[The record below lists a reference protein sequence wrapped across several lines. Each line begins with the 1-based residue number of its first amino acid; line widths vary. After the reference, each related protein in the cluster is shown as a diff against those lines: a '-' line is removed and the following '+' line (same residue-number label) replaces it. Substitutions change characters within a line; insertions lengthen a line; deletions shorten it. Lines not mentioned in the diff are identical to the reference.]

1 MAFQI
6 ARKHMLV
13 AKVVGHAA
21 HVAGVGNGN
30 GRHAAPVVAVAAG
43 QFFGKVHGIAHGAA
57 IAAGEDA
64 ATGGKAGNQL
74 LGSGFDAGQRL
85 GIGQQIVQCVCA
97 SVRLDWIWESSAIHH
112 ACGQRHPAIATSKQ
126 GWHWGQPRHH
136 TPSPS
141 ASGNGGRVNFSE
153 ARSARC
159 PHS

>member
-43 QFFGKVHGIAHGAA
+43 QLFGKVHGIAHGAA
-57 IAAGEDA
+57 IAAGKDA

-85 GIGQQIVQCVCA
+85 GIGQQIVQCALRFSQAGLDMGDHQRSVCLRA
-97 SVRLDWIWESSAIHH
+97 KAPCHCH
-112 ACGQRHPAIATSKQ
+112 Q
-126 GWHWGQPRHH
+126 
-136 TPSPS
+136 
-141 ASGNGGRVNFSE
+141 
-153 ARSARC
+153 
-159 PHS
+159 